1 MSQVHPAPGEGAG
14 ATAAGDDGAV
24 AITVAP
30 NATEGSTSGTVPAT
44 AAPLSVRARAAA
56 ALESVPMQIVS
67 MVMTLYALF
76 MFDINAALLPVS
88 AAACRSLQLC
98 CRAALLTRAA
108 CRRRSPAPTSACRS
122 S

>member
-1 MSQVHPAPGEGAG
+1 MSQVHPAPGEGGG
-14 ATAAGDDGAV
+14 ATTAGDDGAV
-24 AITVAP
+24 AVTVAP
-30 NATEGSTSGTVPAT
+30 NATEGTTSDTAPAT

>member
-1 MSQVHPAPGEGAG
+1 MSQVHPAPGDGAA

-24 AITVAP
+24 TVTV
-30 NATEGSTSGTVPAT
+30 ATEGPTTTTIGTAPA
-44 AAPLSVRARAAA
+44 AAAEPLSVRARAAA

-88 AAACRSLQLC
+88 LPLPAAACRC
-98 CRAALLTRAA
+98 AALLTRA
-108 CRRRSPAPTSACRS
+108 PADSLPPTSACRS

>member
-24 AITVAP
+24 AVTVAP
-30 NATEGSTSGTVPAT
+30 NATEGTSSSTAPAE
-44 AAPLSVRARAAA
+44 PLSVRARAAA

-88 AAACRSLQLC
+88 AAACRCLPA

-108 CRRRSPAPTSACRS
+108 AVDSPAPTLACRS